1 MKKTTKELKKQI
13 FDLLQGKDFE
23 SSIEEIGNFPLKQT
37 VNPLFSFFYNKD
49 HLVRWRAVAAMGAI
63 VAKLAEAD
71 IESARVVMRRL
82 MWNLNDESGGIG
94 WGSPEAMGEILAR
107 SPRLADEFRNIL
119 VSYIREDGNYLEYEM
134 LQRGAVWGVGR
145 LAHARPEIMNDCP
158 ALLAPH
164 MSSQDPY
171 IRGISAWA
179 VAPLDIAP
187 VKSRLTA
194 LLDDHS
200 IIEIFLDLDL
210 LERKISQLAAES
222 LKGKQ

>member
-1 MKKTTKELKKQI
+1 MKKTSKELKKKI
-13 FDLLQGKDFE
+13 FDLLRRKDFE
-23 SSIEEIGNFPLKQT
+23 SSMKEIENLPLKQT

-49 HLVRWRAVAAMGAI
+49 DVVRWRAVAAMGAA

-71 IESARVVMRRL
+71 MESARVVMRRL

-119 VSYIREDGNYLEYEM
+119 VSYIREDGNFLEYEM

-158 ALLAPH
+158 PLLAPH
-164 MSSQDPY
+164 MSSHDPY

-187 VKSRLTA
+187 VKSQLTA

-200 IIEIFLDLDL
+200 KIEIFLDLNL
-210 LERKISQLAAES
+210 VERKISQLAAES